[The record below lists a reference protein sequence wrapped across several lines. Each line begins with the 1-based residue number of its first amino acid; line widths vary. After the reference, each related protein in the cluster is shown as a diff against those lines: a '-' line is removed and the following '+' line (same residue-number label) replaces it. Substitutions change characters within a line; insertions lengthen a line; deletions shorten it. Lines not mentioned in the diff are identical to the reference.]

1 MRPATCV
8 IGCPSKSGRGST
20 THPLTH
26 FHCLRCIRHESLW
39 DLNRLIYFS
48 RRKRI
53 YTYTHTHTHTHI
65 YVYIFL
71 IVLEKTLKSL
81 LDCKE
86 IKTVNSKGNQ
96 SWIFIERTDAEIPIL
111 WPPDSKNWLI
121 GKDPEVGKDWRQE
134 KKETTEDEMIGWL
147 HRLDGHEFEQSPGDS
162 EGQLSLM
169 FCSPLGHRDLDFRL
183 NNNNNN
189 KIYIYI

>member
-8 IGCPSKSGRGST
+8 IDCPSKSGGGTT

-53 YTYTHTHTHTHI
+53 HTHTHTHTHI
-65 YVYIFL
+65 YL

-111 WPPDSKNWLI
+111 WPPNSKNWHI
-121 GKDPEVGKDWRQE
+121 GKDPEAGKDWRQE
-134 KKETTEDEMIGWL
+134 KKGTTKDKMIGGH
-147 HRLDGHEFEQSPGDS
+147 HRLDGHEFEQSPGGS

-189 KIYIYI
+189 NNNIYI